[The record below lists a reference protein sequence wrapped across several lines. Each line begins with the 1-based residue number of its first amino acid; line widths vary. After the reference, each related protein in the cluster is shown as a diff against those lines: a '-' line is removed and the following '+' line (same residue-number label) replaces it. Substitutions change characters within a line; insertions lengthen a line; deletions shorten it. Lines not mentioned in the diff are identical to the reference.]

1 MASIFLVQR
10 AAADDHSGGKL
21 EIEKPAQRI
30 LIDTLEIE
38 NDRVRVRHWRTPQK
52 RSAAAASLRVQALT

>member
-30 LIDTLEIE
+30 LIDKEFPLFIG
-38 NDRVRVRHWRTPQK
+38 
-52 RSAAAASLRVQALT
+52 